1 MTIPYAE
8 LRRNRKAD
16 PEFRKE
22 LEALGTEF
30 ELARALVET
39 RGRGGLS
46 QSEDAAVGAV
56 IERARAVHGGPVVVD
71 DELTRIGA
79 PAREPPR

>member
-8 LRRNRKAD
+8 LRRKWKAD
-16 PEFRKE
+16 PEFGKE

-30 ELARALVET
+30 ELARA
-39 RGRGGLS
+39 RAGLS

-79 PAREPPR
+79 PAREPPPSAR